1 MRARFARASFLGN
14 RDGAALVEFTLS
26 FPLLLVL
33 GAGITEMGIALHQQ
47 HVITKSVR
55 DAARFAARQF
65 VAAPSCPLNTVAEWP
80 TIVAAT
86 QTVALRGK
94 LSASAPL
101 LLPNWNQAAQ
111 VTVTDVCAPAG
122 ALFSTAGAGADFPV
136 ITVSAAAPYA
146 GIGFLGVIGLPAFT
160 IRASHSE
167 MWVGL

>member
-1 MRARFARASFLGN
+1 MRLRLARAPFIRN

-26 FPLLLVL
+26 FPLLLAL

-65 VAAPSCPLNTVAEWP
+65 VAAPSCPLNTVAEWG
-80 TIVAAT
+80 TIVAET
-86 QTVALRGK
+86 QSVALRGK

-101 LLPNWNQAAQ
+101 LLPNWSQAAQ
-111 VTVTDVCAPAG
+111 VTVSDACSPAG
-122 ALFSTAGAGADFPV
+122 ALVSTAGAGADFPV
-136 ITVSAAAPYA
+136 ITVSASVPYA
-146 GIGFLGVIGLPAFT
+146 GVGFLSLIGLSSFN
-160 IRASHSE
+160 IQASHSE